1 MKIVISVTTT
11 PKRINLIKSVLLSIM
26 RQTHKF
32 DILYL
37 NIEKTIKVPYF
48 LTNLAIKDK
57 RFVINFCDRDYGP
70 LTKLV
75 PTLKVE
81 QDPETIIVCCD
92 DDQLWDRNTLAYFMK
107 HRKKFPNDAISMSG
121 WCVGNF
127 PFIFQ
132 VCWNTKKSHLVD
144 WIEGTNGI
152 LIRRDMLDL
161 NQLLDYSG
169 LSSEYEKLLYKNDD
183 HWISYNL
190 HRKGVNRRKIAGNA
204 SDFFKETTA
213 RSINSI
219 SGQSGFFINV
229 FKIVQ
234 TFKFYNKSVP
244 ISLDTSFIGFFII
257 IAISIVFLLL
267 TKLK

>member
-1 MKIVISVTTT
+1 
-11 PKRINLIKSVLLSIM
+11 L
-26 RQTHKF
+26 
-32 DILYL
+32 
-37 NIEKTIKVPYF
+37 
-48 LTNLAIKDK
+48 
-57 RFVINFCDRDYGP
+57 
-70 LTKLV
+70 
-75 PTLKVE
+75 
-81 QDPETIIVCCD
+81 
-92 DDQLWDRNTLAYFMK
+92 
-107 HRKKFPNDAISMSG
+107 
-121 WCVGNF
+121 
-127 PFIFQ
+127 
-132 VCWNTKKSHLVD
+132 VCWEFSIHFSGMLEYKKSHFVD

-169 LSSEYEKLLYKNDD
+169 LSPEYEKLLYKNDD

-190 HRKGVNRRKIAGNA
+190 HRKGVNRRKIAENA
-204 SDFFKETTA
+204 TDFFKETTA